1 MNVTLMENAYFKN
14 VNRTNIIHK
23 ILKNV
28 FLFVSQLRKVIF
40 TYTF

>member
-14 VNRTNIIHK
+14 AKRTNIIQK

-28 FLFVSQLRKVIF
+28 FLFVSQLRKV
-40 TYTF
+40 TYT